1 MSYICDGL
9 KYTFENHTI
18 ALPVHAAGIPDTHEG
33 LFIKDTF
40 HISLVCIGEISAR
53 LGIQIDEVTAQKYFC
68 EHIAQNELLFL
79 QGTEWRRVADGANET
94 LVLMCEIRGLDGFFD
109 ILREKIDMRIENQP
123 THITV
128 FTKIKNEGIWIID
141 ESDMQK
147 TVLEEVTMPIVVNI

>member
-18 ALPVHAAGIPDTHEG
+18 ALPVHVAGIPDTYAG
-33 LFIKDTF
+33 LIKKDTF
-40 HISLVCIGEISAR
+40 HVSLVCIGQMASR
-53 LGIQIDEVTAQKYFC
+53 LGMQIDENAVRKYFC
-68 EHIAQNELLFL
+68 EYVSQNDLVFL
-79 QGTEWRRVADGANET
+79 QGTEWRRVAERENET
-94 LVLMCEIRGLDGFFD
+94 LVLMCEVHGLNGFFD
-109 ILREKIDMRIENQP
+109 VLRQKIDMRIENQP

-147 TVLEEVTMPIVVNI
+147 TVLE